1 MIAALRWRTPLGWR
15 QLSAKKLRLAVAV
28 VGVMFANVLMF
39 MQFGFLKALIGTS
52 IMIQSSFVG
61 DIVIS
66 SATGRQ
72 LQGIGT
78 IPRRRLMQALAV
90 QGVAD
95 VTEVYNGS
103 IEWINPSTGKSAQL
117 SVLGIDPQARVFD
130 NADIERQRGALL
142 LPDAALLDRRSRGA
156 WQAIVAEVERDGIFR
171 TEIAGRQATI
181 DGLFSM
187 GAGFASDGTLIVS
200 RETFLNFARA
210 RTAGAASFG
219 IVSIEPGYDAAD
231 VAAHIRAALG
241 ESDAKVETMAEF
253 IAGHRRF
260 LAKDSPISFVFTVGA
275 LVGLVVGAGIVYQIL
290 ASDVNEHLAE
300 YATLKALGYS
310 HGHLLSVVF
319 EQSAILAIL
328 GYVPSVLAAQLLYTA
343 VNRATSLPIAL
354 DMDRLLLVFALT
366 FGMCLVSGALATLRL
381 RAADPADV
389 F

>member
-15 QLSAKKLRLAVAV
+15 QLSAKKLRLVVAV
-28 VGVMFANVLMF
+28 SGVMFANVLMF
-39 MQFGFLKALIGTS
+39 MQFGFLNALIQTS
-52 IMIQSSFVG
+52 VMIQGSFVG

-66 SATGRQ
+66 SSTGRQ

-78 IPRRRLMQALAV
+78 IPRRRLLQALAV
-90 QGVAD
+90 PGVAD
-95 VTEVYNGS
+95 VTEIYNGS
-103 IEWINPSTGKSAQL
+103 IEWINPTTGKTAQL
-117 SVLGIDPQARVFD
+117 TVLGVDPQVRVFD

-142 LPDAALLDRRSRGA
+142 LPDTALLDRQSRGA
-156 WQAIVAEVERDGIFR
+156 WQAIVAAVEREGIFR
-171 TEIAGRQATI
+171 TEISGRQATI
-181 DGLFSM
+181 DGLFSL

-210 RTAGAASFG
+210 RSAGAASFG
-219 IVSIEPGYDAAD
+219 IVSIEPGHD
-231 VAAHIRAALG
+231 VADMAAQIRAALG

-290 ASDVNEHLAE
+290 SSDVNEHLAE

-319 EQSAILAIL
+319 EQSVILALL
-328 GYVPSVLAAQLLYTA
+328 GYLPSVLAAQLIYTA
-343 VNRATSLPIAL
+343 VNAATALPIQL
-354 DMDRLLLVFALT
+354 DMDRLALVFALT